1 MNLNNKVVVIT
12 GASSGVG
19 KASAIEF
26 AKKKCHLVL
35 VARRLDKLIELKNSL
50 QHLNNQIFIV
60 KADIGLSKEVQQ
72 VFIKTEKQFGKVD
85 VLINNAGRELKS
97 KLLDITESE
106 WDAVHQTN
114 VKGVFLCTQ
123 AAVGI
128 MKKNKTPGHVI
139 TVSSIAGLYGAPGY
153 SGYCSSKHAVTGFKR
168 SLRLEL
174 FKDKIKVSVVFP
186 ARINTEFFSKYKN
199 RPSQRQMLSSKDI
212 AQYLVSI
219 AERNILKIYYFKFRN
234 IFKRINNLIA

>member
-85 VLINNAGRELKS
+85 VLINNAGRGLKS

-168 SLRLEL
+168 SL
-174 FKDKIKVSVVFP
+174 
-186 ARINTEFFSKYKN
+186 
-199 RPSQRQMLSSKDI
+199 
-212 AQYLVSI
+212 
-219 AERNILKIYYFKFRN
+219 
-234 IFKRINNLIA
+234 